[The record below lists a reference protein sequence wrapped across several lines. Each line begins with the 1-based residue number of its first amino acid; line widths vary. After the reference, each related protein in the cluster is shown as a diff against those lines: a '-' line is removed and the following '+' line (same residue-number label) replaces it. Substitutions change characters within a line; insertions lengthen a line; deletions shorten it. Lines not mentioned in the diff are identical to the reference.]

1 MQTALKYGDGEATL
15 DLSGALSVE
24 FLTEGPA
31 PVIDDL
37 PSAFLRAVTA
47 ECVDC
52 APLNEVIG
60 SQDKVTVVVSDITR
74 FWMRQDKICPL
85 LADYLCQVIG
95 VKEENIVFLVA
106 LGTHR
111 PQTTEELQKLVSPQ
125 VYSRFQVVNH
135 DCEAL
140 DLVDV
145 GVTSRGTQVRVN
157 PLVVGR
163 KVIIIGGTVHHL
175 MSGFGG
181 GRKSILP
188 GISGTGTICQN
199 HIHSLDPSAPRSNP
213 HIGMGILKD
222 NPVHEDM
229 VEAAALVAPAF
240 GINLVANGHQE
251 HCALVCG
258 HWLHAWEKSCRMV
271 QEYFGVPIKKKAD
284 VVIASCG
291 GYPKDIN
298 LYQAVKT
305 LLNAAQALKDG
316 GTMVFLAEC
325 REGGGT
331 PEFFDWIKPLA
342 QGRLDAALR
351 EDFTISGYIF
361 YAACEAIRK
370 GRVLML
376 TKLSP
381 DTVAPM
387 ALEAFPDVKALQKAL
402 DVRGKDVYVMPYGG
416 SIVPYM
422 A

>member
-1 MQTALKYGDGEATL
+1 MQTALKYGDGEVTL
-15 DLSGALSVE
+15 DLGGALSVE

-95 VKEENIVFLVA
+95 VKAENIVFLVA

-111 PQTTEELQKLVSPQ
+111 PQTTGELQKLVSPQ

-145 GVTSRGTQVRVN
+145 GITSRGTQVRVN

-188 GISGTGTICQN
+188 GISGQDTICQN

-291 GYPKDIN
+291 GFPKDIN

-342 QGRLDAALR
+342 LGRLDAALR

-387 ALEAFPDVKALQKAL
+387 ALEAYSDAQALQKAL
-402 DVRGKDVYVMPYGG
+402 DVRGKDVYMMPYGG
-416 SIVPYM
+416 SIVPYI

>member
-1 MQTALKYGDGEATL
+1 MEAALKYGDGEVTL
-15 DLSGALSVE
+15 DLGGALSVE
-24 FLTEGPA
+24 YLTEGSA
-31 PVIDDL
+31 PVIGDL
-37 PSAFLRAVTA
+37 PSAFFRAVTK
-47 ECVDC
+47 ECVAC

-60 SQDKVTVVVSDITR
+60 PKDKVTVIVSDITR

-85 LADYLCQVIG
+85 LADYLCRVIG

-111 PQTTEELQKLVSPQ
+111 PQTTEELQKLVSSE

-157 PLVVGR
+157 PLVVNR
-163 KVIIIGGTVHHL
+163 KVIIISGTVHHL

-181 GRKSILP
+181 GRKSIVP
-188 GISGTGTICQN
+188 GVSGPDTICQN
-199 HIHSLDPSAPRSNP
+199 HIHSLDPNAPRSNP
-213 HIGMGILKD
+213 LIGMGILKD

-229 VEAAALVAPAF
+229 AEAAALVSPAF
-240 GINLVANGHQE
+240 GINLVANGRQE

-291 GYPKDIN
+291 GFPKDIN

-342 QGRLDAALR
+342 QDRLDPALR

-376 TKLSP
+376 TKLSA

-387 ALEAFPDVKALQKAL
+387 ALEAFSDIKALQKAL
-402 DVRGKDVYVMPYGG
+402 DVHGKDVYVMPYGG
-416 SIVPYM
+416 FIVPYI

>member
-291 GYPKDIN
+291 GYPR
-298 LYQAVKT
+298 T
-305 LLNAAQALKDG
+305 S
-316 GTMVFLAEC
+316 T
-325 REGGGT
+325 
-331 PEFFDWIKPLA
+331 
-342 QGRLDAALR
+342 
-351 EDFTISGYIF
+351 FT
-361 YAACEAIRK
+361 R
-370 GRVLML
+370 R
-376 TKLSP
+376 
-381 DTVAPM
+381 
-387 ALEAFPDVKALQKAL
+387 
-402 DVRGKDVYVMPYGG
+402 
-416 SIVPYM
+416 
-422 A
+422 